1 MSPRQR
7 RLLFLAVRVG
17 EGLLAGMLL
26 ASVVMAGLLH
36 AQL

>member
-7 RLLFLAVRVG
+7 RFLFLAVRLG
-17 EGLLAGMLL
+17 EGLLAGALL
-26 ASVVMAGLLH
+26 ASVVMAGMLH